1 MRLLD
6 ILAAGEVG
14 AGARHLE
21 YPVVGAGGKSQLV
34 ESGLQ
39 QGFRVGSEPAH
50 LADDI
55 RGYPAVAPDGGPGE
69 PRFLDIHRLLHALGD
84 RRGAFL
90 WDTPAEVLVFH
101 RLDLYLYIYPVED
114 RLRDTVEVRRDLL
127 RSAGAL
133 LHGAAEIAA
142 GAGIHRRHQHYVA
155 GVADGTA
162 CPGYRDIPVFQRLPE
177 GFQHPAVELRKLV
190 QEQHAVVRKAYLPR
204 AGNASAAEETVARC
218 QAEGVDAFAV
228 QADVSDEDAVKSL
241 VKSARERFGR
251 IDVLINNAG
260 ITRDNLMLRMSAEDF
275 DLVIEKNLRGAFLM
289 TKYVGK
295 EMLHQRSGRIVNI
308 SSVVGVH
315 GNAGQANYAASKAG
329 LIGLTK
335 TTALEYASRGIT
347 ANAIAPGFIDTDMTK
362 VLPEKVK
369 EAMLQQI
376 PLRQFGSPED
386 VAKAAAF
393 LASDDARYITG
404 QVLGVDGG
412 MGC

>member
-1 MRLLD
+1 MSESTEKITR
-6 ILAAGEVG
+6 AALVTG
-14 AGARHLE
+14 AG
-21 YPVVGAGGKSQLV
+21 
-34 ESGLQ
+34 
-39 QGFRVGSEPAH
+39 
-50 LADDI
+50 
-55 RGYPAVAPDGGPGE
+55 RGIGRA
-69 PRFLDIHRLLHALGD
+69 I
-84 RRGAFL
+84 
-90 WDTPAEVLVFH
+90 
-101 RLDLYLYIYPVED
+101 
-114 RLRDTVEVRRDLL
+114 
-127 RSAGAL
+127 
-133 LHGAAEIAA
+133 
-142 GAGIHRRHQHYVA
+142 
-155 GVADGTA
+155 
-162 CPGYRDIPVFQRLPE
+162 
-177 GFQHPAVELRKLV
+177 AVELARHGYHILV
-190 QEQHAVVRKAYLPR
+190 DY
-204 AGNASAAEETVARC
+204 AGNASTAEETVALCR
-218 QAEGVDAFAV
+218 AEGVDAIAV

-241 VKSARERFGR
+241 VKSALERFGR